1 MYILLHNNVVTQQ
14 PPALVMN
21 KVRSVVVCR
30 FFVLFSIHDIVAYKD
45 SGRVIDGIAD
55 STIRRAV

>member
-1 MYILLHNNVVTQQ
+1 MVTQQ
-14 PPALVMN
+14 PPALAMI

-30 FFVLFSIHDIVAYKD
+30 FFLLFSVHDLVAYKD

-55 STIRRAV
+55 YTIRRAV